1 MYLCYLQNTEQYQ
14 INYMGTLKLHNTRH
28 ITKHV
33 TKSTEFYNLFER
45 IRSLCDDIILT
56 ITIKIT

>member
-1 MYLCYLQNTEQYQ
+1 
-14 INYMGTLKLHNTRH
+14 MGTLKLHNTRH

-56 ITIKIT
+56 VTIKIT